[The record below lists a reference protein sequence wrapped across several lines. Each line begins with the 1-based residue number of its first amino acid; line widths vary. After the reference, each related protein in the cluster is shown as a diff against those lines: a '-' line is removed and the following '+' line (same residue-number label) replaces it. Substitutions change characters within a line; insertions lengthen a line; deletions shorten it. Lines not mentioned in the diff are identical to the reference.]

1 MQVVLSDVANYGKC
15 GLGEV
20 DKKIALHAAGE
31 GGRKALE
38 QACKAAEEGA
48 AATKAMEAS
57 AGRSSYVP
65 EEVLRDVPD
74 PGAQAVC
81 VWLKAILSAMQ

>member
-1 MQVVLSDVANYGKC
+1 MYVKRTNKAIVSC
-15 GLGEV
+15 
-20 DKKIALHAAGE
+20 AAGE
-31 GGRKALE
+31 GGKNALE
-38 QACKAAEEGA
+38 QACQAAEEGA

-81 VWLKAILSAMQ
+81 VWLKAILSTLQ